1 MAGGMWLQIDPLAP
15 EPLFRQVCA
24 GVKAAVAR
32 GQLKQGERLPSVR
45 EMAHELAI
53 NPNTVAKAYGELE
66 HEGVIVR
73 RQGAGCF
80 VHGGEPERSAE
91 SRRQQL
97 QRLTERLAI
106 EAFHLGL
113 DAGELRQALEHSLTR
128 LAHSCS
134 PGSGNA
140 ANREF
145 GNRGAGS
152 SNSSNTGNNSTDSG
166 SAVNA
171 NAGQRNAPDRGQT
184 GNAALDANAEP
195 QAVPQTPLTG
205 QAPGPT
211 GADALPGPGQT
222 LPTQGDQSNP
232 PPTAREQRRA
242 S

>member
-45 EMAHELAI
+45 ELAHELAI

-80 VHGGEPERSAE
+80 VHGGELERSAE

-106 EAFHLGL
+106 EAYHLGL
-113 DAGELRQALEHSLTR
+113 DAGELRQALEYSLAKLGQGGAT
-128 LAHSCS
+128 LAGH
-134 PGSGNA
+134 A
-140 ANREF
+140 TNRES
-145 GNRGAGS
+145 GHRDADLRIG
-152 SNSSNTGNNSTDSG
+152 SNSGKRG
-166 SAVNA
+166 ESAAVA
-171 NAGQRNAPDRGQT
+171 NASQLDAPDRGQT
-184 GNAALDANAEP
+184 ENAALGANAEP
-195 QAVPQTPLTG
+195 QAVPQTPRSG
-205 QAPGPT
+205 QAPGAT
-211 GADALPGPGQT
+211 GADALPGPGQA
-222 LPTQGDQSNP
+222 LPSQADQSNP